1 MKNLFLLTLFLFIS
15 VQFSLQAQKVK
26 IKKGI
31 AYVNKKAYCKIEK
44 EGNLIKK
51 IYTISNLE
59 NKELLYIKS
68 LPIQL
73 FYEINFLKD
82 DLKMTIQQGAFTNF
96 GKDILKKFY
105 KAELIKNGKID
116 SSVLNNFIA
125 KYSDELPVTNDNTNQ
140 TIIINGNN
148 SITYEK
154 ISRDISKPITVYV
167 NRIEQDFKTIG
178 TVVSNFNSSTF
189 FIGSS
194 KNKVA
199 KVTFKN
205 NGTKSDAI
213 IKTFSDNKIRTLT
226 VDFVNKNKDVAE
238 YLVRNDYL

>member
-73 FYEINFLKD
+73 FYKINFLKD

>member
-44 EGNLIKK
+44 GGNLIKK

-116 SSVLNNFIA
+116 SSVLNNFIS

-199 KVTFKN
+199 QATFKN